1 MCHLLKLRNS
11 MEKIKISQQRKA
23 NSNTKKIVAKNSAPQ
38 LATNATSSKTDKS
51 KSDDEIV
58 SFDELAEYAKDLPE
72 LKKLF
77 GDHILEGTTVLF
89 PSERGVGKTF
99 LALQLAMLI
108 SNGDNS
114 FLGEQIEITGNTLYL
129 NMELGKPV
137 ISKRILNLKKLLKI
151 KKESMYKAYCIS
163 ERKDLN
169 QLLPKIIEW
178 VNKYKPVLLIVDNLR
193 TAFGDS
199 DNEKN
204 KEMTKCINELNNLRD
219 KYGFA
224 LLLIH
229 HTKKGTSYQLTNSDM
244 QSGAGA
250 ISDLVDGDLFLRRSQ
265 KDNSFR
271 ILKRSKS
278 RNCEDQDG
286 ATLIKLNPDTLWF
299 ELVES
304 NVDEIEHVF
313 DPNTPIVQNNLLTQK
328 ARELR
333 DEGKTLEEIG
343 KIVGRNKGTISRWLN
358 NL

>member
-23 NSNTKKIVAKNSAPQ
+23 NSNSKKNVAKNVATQ

-72 LKKLF
+72 FKKLF
-77 GDHILEGTTVLF
+77 GNHILENSTVLF

-99 LALQLAMLI
+99 LALQLAMSI
-108 SNGDNS
+108 SNGDKS
-114 FLGEQIEITGNTLYL
+114 FLGEKIEMTGNTLYL

-137 ISKRILNLKKLLKI
+137 ISKRILNLNKLLKI
-151 KKESMYKAYCIS
+151 KKESKYKAYCFT

-169 QLLPKIIEW
+169 QLLPKIKEW

-199 DNEKN
+199 DNENN

-219 KYGFA
+219 KYCFA

-250 ISDLVDGDLFLRRSQ
+250 ISDLVDGDFFLRRSQ
-265 KDNSFR
+265 KDTNLR

-286 ATLIKLNPDTLWF
+286 ATLIKFNPESYWF

-304 NVDEIEHVF
+304 NVDEQDHIY
-313 DPNTPIVQNNLLTQK
+313 DPNAPIAQNNLFK
-328 ARELR
+328 KRARELR

-343 KIVGRNKGTISRWLN
+343 KIVGRDKGTISRWIN
-358 NL
+358 T